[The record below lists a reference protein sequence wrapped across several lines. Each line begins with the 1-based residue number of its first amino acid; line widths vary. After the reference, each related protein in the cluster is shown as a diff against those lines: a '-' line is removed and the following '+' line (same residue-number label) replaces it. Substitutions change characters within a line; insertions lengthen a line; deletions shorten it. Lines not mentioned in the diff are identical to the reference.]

1 MAEYLIIYSFLVYG
15 ISNAFVYF
23 NGPFGLID
31 KFRVWISNKHKTF
44 EELFSCMFCLPTNIG
59 IILSILSSFI
69 GSQWYFTPFTIL
81 FTVTWLNWPLI
92 AIFDGFFAG
101 GITYLIHTIQQFF
114 EKFNKDGE

>member
-44 EELFSCMFCLPTNIG
+44 EELFSCMFCFPTNIG

-69 GSQWYFTPFTIL
+69 CSPWNFTPFTIL

-92 AIFDGFFAG
+92 AIFDGFFTG